1 LASEGS
7 EHELV
12 DIGSKFWSSA
22 TGRIS
27 SDDPGNCKHDAADT
41 WELLGEPTN
50 QLEWWT
56 GNGQNYTDSEF
67 YISNCRDTDSDPN
80 EYSDSDPNEYSD
92 SGPNEYSDS
101 DPNGYSN
108 SGPNGYSNSG
118 PNGYPDSGPNGY
130 SDTSAIKQFS

>member
-1 LASEGS
+1 MASEGS

-12 DIGSKFWSSA
+12 DIGSKLWSSA

-56 GNGQNYTDSEF
+56 GNGQNYTDSES
-67 YISNCRDTDSDPN
+67 YIPNCRDADSDPN
-80 EYSDSDPNEYSD
+80 EYADSDPNRYSDSDPNRYSNSD
-92 SGPNEYSDS
+92 PNGYSDS
-101 DPNGYSN
+101 DPNGYS
-108 SGPNGYSNSG
+108 
-118 PNGYPDSGPNGY
+118 DS
-130 SDTSAIKQFS
+130 SAIRQFS